1 MREAFCALIAA
12 VLLLPSGYATAG
24 FADDNTAFSL
34 AISMLRGAVGQHA
47 RALRIEADVNGVEI
61 EAQDARNHNH
71 INRWRYGTVIY
82 MGIPVRRLTGP
93 EPVDPAVINP
103 DIEANL
109 FDLDSI
115 DFTAAPKLVT
125 DAIAR
130 AHLQDPATVMGME
143 IARQTF
149 ILPQPSSGDVR
160 WTVHV
165 DSGRER
171 AEIFANAEGLIV
183 GADVSGTQRAKT
195 LNILKEPELAA
206 EAAAAFRDAL
216 GPDRVLTRVGIDKKT
231 VSFGTNIPDKSR
243 IVTSSM
249 PVTQTFT
256 WDLNGLQ
263 RRLGSINVPA
273 QTGTPSPPSFGIGD
287 VEWRIL
293 SKLEDSAIAKAE
305 APKPLVTHVGVAAA
319 TDQPGQPVLL
329 WTIEVTDAEGET
341 TQVMAD
347 MKGAITRVVLP
358 QSRRPKVDWRQ
369 PAALAGAIARI
380 SSIFGQNAK
389 IASIVANDREAR
401 VTIEDPTHGGQPAT
415 FEFSADGV
423 SRATI
428 SFSLEAMGPRFG
440 VGELAPL
447 NEQKLAAL
455 EADALKTLGANR
467 QAYLESVTIG
477 AHPFV
482 RQAGAHAIEVRVR
495 DIPEDSAR
503 ANYAWIVYDF
513 NGRALDSSKF

>member
-1 MREAFCALIAA
+1 MRKASCALLVAA
-12 VLLLPSGYATAG
+12 LLLPSSIARAG
-24 FADDNTAFSL
+24 FADDSTAFSL
-34 AISMLRGAVGQHA
+34 AISVLRGAVGQHA

-61 EAQDARNHNH
+61 EAQDARNRNH
-71 INRWRYGTVIY
+71 INRWRYGTVTY
-82 MGIPVRRLTGP
+82 MGIPLRRLTGP

-115 DFTAAPKLVT
+115 DFNAAAKLVS

-130 AHLQDPATVMGME
+130 AHLQDAATVTRMA
-143 IARQTF
+143 IVRQTF
-149 ILPQPSSGDVR
+149 ILPEPSSGDVR
-160 WTVHV
+160 WTLHV

-171 AEIFANAEGLIV
+171 AEIFANAQGLII

-206 EAAAAFRDAL
+206 QAAAAFRDAI
-216 GPDRVLTRVGIDKKT
+216 GAESVLTRVGIDKKM
-231 VSFGTNIPDKSR
+231 VSFATNIPDKSGL
-243 IVTSSM
+243 VTRSL
-249 PVTQTFT
+249 PVTETFT

-263 RRLGSINVPA
+263 RRLGSIDTRA
-273 QTGTPSPPSFGIGD
+273 QTGTPLRSFGIGD
-287 VEWRIL
+287 VDWTIL
-293 SKLEDSAIAKAE
+293 GKIEDSAIAKA
-305 APKPLVTHVGVAAA
+305 ATPKSLVTDVSIAVV

-341 TQVMAD
+341 TRILAD

-358 QSRRPKVDWRQ
+358 QSRRPKVDWRE

-380 SSIFGQNAK
+380 GSIFGPNAK
-389 IASIVANDREAR
+389 IASVVATDREAR
-401 VTIEDPTHGGQPAT
+401 ITLDDPAHGGQPAT

-440 VGELAPL
+440 VAELAAL
-447 NEQKLAAL
+447 NEQKLATL
-455 EADALKTLGANR
+455 EADALKTLGNAR
-467 QAYLESVTIG
+467 QVYLESVTIG